1 MKTPLISEYI
11 SKMKQGWGAP
21 DFEKELSRLINE
33 YNKLKKSYL
42 FVFSTATEKRIK
54 ENSLAQSDYYVI
66 HDLLRNK
73 DNIKKL
79 DVYIETPG
87 GSGEA
92 AEEIVRF
99 FRSKFEVV
107 HFIVAGEAKSAGTI
121 LVLSGDEIFMTDTGS
136 LSPIDAQVLIGRS
149 VVSAHDYMQWVNDTR
164 KGAELSGELN
174 PFDAI
179 MVAQITPGELGHV
192 DNALKFAEDLVQE
205 WLQKYKFKNWNSTQ
219 TRGIAVTPEIKA
231 ARAAEIAKALTNH
244 SKWRMHGRSIKIS
257 DLDEIGLIV
266 HRIDNEPPVADLIY
280 RIQTVCRMLFDISN
294 TYKIFSTADK
304 KIFRRAIPQGAIKQN
319 ISTAVT
325 PNAAQVAQ
333 LDVQCPQCGKNHS
346 VYAKFVNDQQIDK
359 EFSEK
364 GAVTFPKDAR
374 IKCDCGFEIDLMPA
388 KSMLEQQAG
397 KKIVS

>member
-1 MKTPLISEYI
+1 MKTPLLSEYI

-21 DFEKELSRLINE
+21 DFETELSRLINE
-33 YNKLKKSYL
+33 YNKLRKSFL
-42 FVFSTATEKRIK
+42 FVFSTATEKRLK

-73 DNIKKL
+73 NNIKKL

-99 FRSKFEVV
+99 FRSKFEEV

-121 LVLSGDEIFMTDTGS
+121 LVLSGDEIYMTDTGS

-149 VVSAHDYMQWVNDTR
+149 VASAHDYMQWVNDTR
-164 KGAELSGELN
+164 KGAESSGHLN

-205 WLQKYKFKNWNSTQ
+205 WLQKYKFKNWNKTE
-219 TRGIAVTPEIKA
+219 TRGIDVTPEMKA
-231 ARAAEIAKALTNH
+231 ARATEIAKALTNH

-266 HRIDNEPPVADLIY
+266 HRVDNDEPFADLIY
-280 RIQTVCRMLFDISN
+280 RIQTVCRMLFDITN
-294 TYKIFSTADK
+294 TYKIFCTTDK
-304 KIFRRAIPQGAIKQN
+304 KIFRRAIPQDTVKQT
-319 ISTAVT
+319 IPVVT
-325 PNAAQVAQ
+325 PNSAQVVEA
-333 LDVQCPQCGKNHS
+333 DVQCPQCGKNHKI
-346 VYAKFVNDQQIDK
+346 YAKFIDNPQIDRD
-359 EFSEK
+359 FSKK
-364 GAVTFPKDAR
+364 GSKPFPKDAKM
-374 IKCDCGFEIDLMPA
+374 KCDCGFEIDLMPA
-388 KSMLEQQAG
+388 KNMFEQQVG